1 MSVLSIAIP
10 LGDHPL
16 TFYIIRLSRPHK
28 TSPHDRAKPEIK
40 HHRKLT
46 KKHYG
51 KTKKTKTKKLKVNLN
66 LLKTL
71 KTGIR

>member
-16 TFYIIRLSRPHK
+16 TFYITRLSRPHK

-46 KKHYG
+46 NKHYG
-51 KTKKTKTKKLKVNLN
+51 KTKKQTKKLQLHLN

-71 KTGIR
+71 KKGIR